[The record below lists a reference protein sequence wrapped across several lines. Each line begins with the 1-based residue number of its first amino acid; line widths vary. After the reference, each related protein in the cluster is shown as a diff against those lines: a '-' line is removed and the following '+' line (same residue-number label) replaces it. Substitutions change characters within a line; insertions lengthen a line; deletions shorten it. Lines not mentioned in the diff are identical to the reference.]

1 MDGLDEYKDDPNS
14 WAIAVICDYIPE
26 DQHGKMPLAEVEKI
40 VDECYDFIVGSFLV
54 EGIDCPKKEDL
65 ISQTFKIVGQ
75 S

>member
-1 MDGLDEYKDDPNS
+1 
-14 WAIAVICDYIPE
+14 
-26 DQHGKMPLAEVEKI
+26 MPLAEVEKI

-75 S
+75 P